1 MYGGQLRKEQ
11 ARCALP
17 KLAGGWLAGV
27 GLPHS
32 STVLKE
38 EKFDFFFFLVMDK
51 NSRMNTWKGRGQ
63 ADSNSSARQG
73 SYHFSAGQNWSPRAM
88 VSGPLHP
95 LQQPHPQVSISRSHP
110 SCPLHSSRT
119 QMTTCLNLDHCLL

>member
-38 EKFDFFFFLVMDK
+38 EKFDFFFFFGHGQKFK
-51 NSRMNTWKGRGQ
+51 NEYMERKGPGR
-63 ADSNSSARQG
+63 
-73 SYHFSAGQNWSPRAM
+73 F
-88 VSGPLHP
+88 
-95 LQQPHPQVSISRSHP
+95 
-110 SCPLHSSRT
+110 
-119 QMTTCLNLDHCLL
+119 